1 MKRIIAILMAA
12 ILMLCAFALAQD
24 DATAENEA
32 GNSKLPAPE
41 EVAELESAEAAEG
54 EAAEPTDAPEE
65 TAAPEETGEAAE
77 TDPVTESDLTAEAE
91 PTEAPWQVL
100 VTDNPD
106 DIEVPEEMIY
116 PDDDSNAPA
125 KTNQVWFEEG
135 FSLFLPD
142 GWVSYAVSEEDKANG
157 IRYALGDGTG
167 ERNLYIQV
175 TPTTLTSME
184 ALAGAVENT
193 EGLSKTGDL
202 NFGDADFV
210 AFIDSRQNASCCAT
224 LFNGQQMLF
233 MFTPQTDSD
242 FMLVASRMMESFTAA

>member
-54 EAAEPTDAPEE
+54 EAAEPTDSPEE

-77 TDPVTESDLTAEAE
+77 ADLTAEAE

-167 ERNLYIQV
+167 ERNLYIQI